1 MLLYM
6 LVGFLYVPVVF
17 VIFNVYVPNVYLYP
31 IVVP

>member
-17 VIFNVYVPNVYLYP
+17 VIFNVNVPNVYLYP